1 MLKPRE
7 IRPWLGAAR
16 LGEQSY
22 LGTPD
27 YACRDVKQG
36 LSDCSGM
43 SGEAH

>member
-1 MLKPRE
+1 MLKPRV

-22 LGTPD
+22 LDTPG
-27 YACRDVKQG
+27 YACRAVKQE
-36 LSDCSGM
+36 LTDCSGM